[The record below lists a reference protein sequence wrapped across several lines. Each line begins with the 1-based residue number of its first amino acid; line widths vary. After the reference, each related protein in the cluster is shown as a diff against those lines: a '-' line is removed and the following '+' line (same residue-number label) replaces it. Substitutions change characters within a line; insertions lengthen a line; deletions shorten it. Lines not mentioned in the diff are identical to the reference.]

1 MTAAEVNYEKE
12 IKINNERDKG
22 MKNEKAEKTRCAYE
36 VKRKFL
42 KELIAWFP
50 FTTYTRS
57 I

>member
-1 MTAAEVNYEKE
+1 VTAAEVNYEKE